1 MRKSI
6 LIAICSL
13 LCTSL
18 AFSNA
23 EKAPPIPSVKETV
36 LNLSSVDYGVVY
48 DLSVVNEGSVFVFVE
63 KQSEIS
69 IIVPSFIPDFPPG
82 YFYRNIVYENYLKS
96 DFINKNIQE
105 YSCRGSNIY
114 NSFSYSYLGFI
125 KIDPGLFNKKGFAS
139 VHKQT

>member
-23 EKAPPIPSVKETV
+23 EKAPPIPSVKEAV
-36 LNLSSVDYGVVY
+36 FNLSSVDYGVVC
-48 DLSVVNEGSVFVFVE
+48 DLPVVNERSVFVFVE
-63 KQSEIS
+63 KQTEIS
-69 IIVPSFIPDFPPG
+69 IVVSSFIPDFHPG
-82 YFYRNIVYENYLKS
+82 YFYRNIVYENYLKEN
-96 DFINKNIQE
+96 FISQNIQE
-105 YSCRGSNIY
+105 SCRGSNI
-114 NSFSYSYLGFI
+114 NNSYSYKYLYLI